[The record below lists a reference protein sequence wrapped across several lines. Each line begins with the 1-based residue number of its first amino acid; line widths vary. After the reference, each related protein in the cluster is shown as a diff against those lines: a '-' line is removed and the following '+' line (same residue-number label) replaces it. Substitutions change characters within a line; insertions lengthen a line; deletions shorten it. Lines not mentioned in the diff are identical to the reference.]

1 MGGLVER
8 SIRES
13 GRSAAA
19 GSRQE
24 RFRRGRHSTAALRAS
39 MSDSILAWQPAA
51 DGRCGSL
58 RPVETT
64 PARPRAELRSLWFDR
79 RGSGANDNLSARL
92 AIGKRARYC
101 PDDEWDHGGNELH
114 PDRAR
119 ARRFERP
126 GNGNS
131 EKPGRHHSRHE
142 ARFRT
147 CERDEEDQ
155 PAPARRSR
163 DKLAREPGA
172 DGRAWHGQRQTH
184 HAHFFQVGTSNAARG
199 RANEHERH
207 GTAHESGKVD
217 EAPFDSATHHR
228 RTASAQG
235 QEVDC
240 QSGKPAGKPDHC
252 KGENKKV
259 HASPIVATERRAYP
273 VRRLSSP
280 GCLSSKKV
288 VSHDLR
294 SPIA

>member
-19 GSRQE
+19 GYRQE

-142 ARFRT
+142 AR
-147 CERDEEDQ
+147 
-155 PAPARRSR
+155 
-163 DKLAREPGA
+163 
-172 DGRAWHGQRQTH
+172 
-184 HAHFFQVGTSNAARG
+184 NAARG